1 MSETAQIILAVS
13 LGIVLL
19 CAAGCLVVMTI
30 DTIRGWKKDGR

>member
-1 MSETAQIILAVS
+1 MVSETALIILAVG

-30 DTIRGWKKDGR
+30 DTIKGWKNER